1 VRAEEKEL
9 EGPDL
14 ARAEQHQELHTPVG
28 GEHEETELPEI
39 AGEGVRDMERERG
52 SRLIDAMRE
61 ILGGN
66 ELNVEQLA
74 LPARELL
81 ALKALQSAVT
91 GRGEMDMFVFAE
103 DRKSLLEQALA
114 VLQPNQSS
122 GKATELAELSGSLN
136 LLTKT
141 VAQVREQLAALMD
154 AQDEL
159 LGDERQRFLAA
170 IAETEDKGD
179 KGDKPAKPTKPS
191 DPDAPRPAS
200 TVSGPGPEAK
210 REERPSALSTG
221 PEAKRPEHVSTVSGP
236 GPEVKRAE
244 QPTTL
249 GDPAEIARSAVQTWW
264 KKPSG

>member
-1 VRAEEKEL
+1 MRAEDKEL

-39 AGEGVRDMERERG
+39 AGEQVRDIDRERG
-52 SRLIDAMRE
+52 SRLIDAMRQ
-61 ILGGN
+61 ILGDN
-66 ELNVEQLA
+66 VLNVEQLA
-74 LPARELL
+74 LPQHELQ
-81 ALKALQSAVT
+81 ALKALQTAIT
-91 GRGEMDMFVFAE
+91 GRGEMDLFVFAE

-114 VLQPNQSS
+114 VLQPNLSS
-122 GKATELAELSGSLN
+122 GKATELAELSGSLD
-136 LLTKT
+136 LLTKS
-141 VAQVREQLAALMD
+141 VAQVREQLAGLID

-170 IAETEDKGD
+170 NAETD
-179 KGDKPAKPTKPS
+179 DKPKPGSKPS

-200 TVSGPGPEAK
+200 TVSGPGPEVK
-210 REERPSALSTG
+210 REARPSALSTG

-236 GPEVKRAE
+236 GPEVTRVD

-249 GDPAEIARSAVQTWW
+249 GEPAEIAKAAVQTWW
-264 KKPSG
+264 KKPSV